1 MPRNLQT
8 NQRYNAFP
16 CACSISL
23 LTLASGTFSV
33 CLNEDHFKD
42 LLFESILPPAS
53 IKSQKTGPASNGAD
67 LMVMGFPTLL
77 THSQFASL
85 CSCHSKLYKSRGY
98 VCPRCDSKLCEVP
111 TECGICRLTIVSS
124 PHLARSYRHLFPIGN
139 WLEVNGGCVS
149 FPCGRALHTDVHSFP
164 DRSLSR
170 HIVMVA
176 RWLSHLTQSHL
187 DLRPPRTLPN

>member
-1 MPRNLQT
+1 MP
-8 NQRYNAFP
+8 
-16 CACSISL
+16 
-23 LTLASGTFSV
+23 GTFSV

-53 IKSQKTGPASNGAD
+53 VKAQKSGSASNGAD

-77 THSQFASL
+77 THSQYPTL

-98 VCPRCDSKLCEVP
+98 ICPRCDSKLCEVP

-139 WLEVNGGCVS
+139 WLEVNGG
-149 FPCGRALHTDVHSFP
+149 P
-164 DRSLSR
+164 
-170 HIVMVA
+170 
-176 RWLSHLTQSHL
+176 
-187 DLRPPRTLPN
+187 

>member
-1 MPRNLQT
+1 MDRRVRVTIIGLSAEVSLCREICKQT
-8 NQRYNAFP
+8 RGKAVL
-16 CACSISL
+16 CSTAPIDRLSNRSL
-23 LTLASGTFSV
+23 PGTFSV

-53 IKSQKTGPASNGAD
+53 VKAQKPGGGASNGAD

-98 VCPRCDSKLCEVP
+98 ICPRCDSKLCEVP

-139 WLEVNGGCVS
+139 WLEVNGGE
-149 FPCGRALHTDVHSFP
+149 
-164 DRSLSR
+164 
-170 HIVMVA
+170 
-176 RWLSHLTQSHL
+176 
-187 DLRPPRTLPN
+187 